1 MRKEQEENKEKI
13 WKRENKDIIKIG
25 YTIIDDVF
33 TFYYKVYYENLNSL
47 ENSFEAGRLMIGMS
61 EIFHNLRNMLP
72 EKAFNPLTELTQ
84 DIRFNFEEEFFMGIG
99 NNKDLKDTCI
109 DIYESTYHMLEGLYD
124 YQ

>member
-1 MRKEQEENKEKI
+1 MIKEQEENKEKI

-61 EIFHNLRNMLP
+61 EIFILYETCYLKRHLT
-72 EKAFNPLTELTQ
+72 PLL
-84 DIRFNFEEEFFMGIG
+84 N
-99 NNKDLKDTCI
+99 
-109 DIYESTYHMLEGLYD
+109 
-124 YQ
+124 